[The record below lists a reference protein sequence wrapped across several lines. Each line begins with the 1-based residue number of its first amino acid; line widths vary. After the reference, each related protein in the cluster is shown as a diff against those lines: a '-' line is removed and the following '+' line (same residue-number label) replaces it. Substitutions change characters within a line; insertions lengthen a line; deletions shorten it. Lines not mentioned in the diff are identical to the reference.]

1 MPKDKK
7 ILSHEMGFAHD
18 TVMVE
23 EAPSEIVTKVE
34 HEFIKMD
41 AEATSTI

>member
-1 MPKDKK
+1 
-7 ILSHEMGFAHD
+7 MGFAHD

-34 HEFIKMD
+34 HEYFKVD
-41 AEATSTI
+41 DEATSMI